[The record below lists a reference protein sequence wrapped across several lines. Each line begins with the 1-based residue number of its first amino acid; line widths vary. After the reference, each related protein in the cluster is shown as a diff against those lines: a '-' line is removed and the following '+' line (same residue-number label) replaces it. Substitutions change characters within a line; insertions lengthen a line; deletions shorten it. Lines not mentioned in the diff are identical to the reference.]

1 LILSL
6 DEKCSAS
13 ESEVVEMKDGLKTV
27 GAILVA
33 GGLALV
39 VLNFG
44 TAGAVSLVAGVA
56 LVALGR

>member
-1 LILSL
+1 MLLL
-6 DEKCSAS
+6 AQKQAAS
-13 ESEVVEMKDGLKTV
+13 EMEVMVVKGGLKTV

-39 VLNFG
+39 VLNLG
-44 TAGAVSLVAGVA
+44 TAGAATLVAGVA

>member
-1 LILSL
+1 LLL
-6 DEKCSAS
+6 LAQKQAAS
-13 ESEVVEMKDGLKTV
+13 EMEVMVVKGGLKTV

-39 VLNFG
+39 VLNLG
-44 TAGAVSLVAGVA
+44 TAGAATLVAGVA